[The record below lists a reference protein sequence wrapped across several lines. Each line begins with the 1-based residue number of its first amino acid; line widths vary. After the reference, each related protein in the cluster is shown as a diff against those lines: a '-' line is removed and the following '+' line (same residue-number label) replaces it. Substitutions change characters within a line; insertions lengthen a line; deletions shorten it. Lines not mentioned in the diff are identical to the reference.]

1 MYEHYLFNTCSKCLR
16 YYTDLDNNLPFKA
29 DTKMIGVNEPKEYT
43 KNKIAN

>member
-1 MYEHYLFNTCSKCLR
+1 MYQHYLFNTCNTCKR

-29 DTKMIGVNEPKEYT
+29 DTKMIGVNEPKEQT